1 MIIKKNYKEN
11 IKIKDLAYLNEL
23 GAEIVE
29 FYPKNDQLI
38 GKLYVTGNYHSAKTD
53 LDKLISQDIQFVIIF
68 ENNSFLI
75 QDIDCTSFT
84 YSLIEGQGV
93 EVDYEITVEFICE
106 EQNDDYGEVDN
117 ENEIINESDE
127 VLVKEERIKE
137 NDNNEIEMLT
147 DDNKML
153 NNEKKLIPNVIEENE
168 LIKDEI
174 SKIIDQKLLSK
185 LETTNENLPQNQE
198 IIRNIDE
205 KESVIKVIYYQ
216 NDREL
221 NNIASSNHCSLEQLL
236 RTNKQNNFSVYK
248 RVIIKN
254 E

>member
-23 GAEIVE
+23 GAEVVE

-93 EVDYEITVEFICE
+93 EVDYEITVEYICE
-106 EQNDDYGEVDN
+106 ETNDDDYEVDS
-117 ENEIINESDE
+117 ENVIKNDSDE
-127 VLVKEERIKE
+127 VLIKEERIKE
-137 NDNNEIEMLT
+137 NANNEIIMVT
-147 DDNKML
+147 DDNKTL
-153 NNEKKLIPNVIEENE
+153 NNEEESIQNVIDENE
-168 LIKDEI
+168 IIKDEI
-174 SKIIDQKLLSK
+174 TKIIDQKLSSK
-185 LETTNENLPQNQE
+185 LESTNENLPQNQE
-198 IIRNIDE
+198 IMRNITE

-221 NNIASSNHCSLEQLL
+221 NNIANSNHCSLEQLL